1 MKIKT
6 VNLTKIYTLGS
17 STITAVNNVNL
28 EVNEANFIAIL
39 GPSGSGKTTLLNLI
53 GLNDY
58 PTSGKIF
65 FDDKDVL
72 ALSHSE
78 RRKIRLSRLGF
89 IFQTFNLLPTLNA
102 LENVELPMA
111 LAGKPQKEQREKA
124 VKLLEAVGLGNRLYH
139 RPKEL
144 SMGEMQRVAIARALA
159 NNPEVIIADEP
170 TGELDSKTAKEIISL
185 LFNINRNEKKTVIVA
200 THDEKIVD
208 VADAIYTIYDGKIE
222 LQTEKATKAQN
233 L

>member
-6 VNLTKIYTLGS
+6 INLTKIYSLGS
-17 STITAVNNVNL
+17 SKITAVDNVTL
-28 EVNEANFIAIL
+28 EVNEASFIAIL
-39 GPSGSGKTTLLNLI
+39 GPSGSGKSTLLNLI

-65 FDDKDVL
+65 FDDEDVL
-72 ALSHSE
+72 ALSRGE
-78 RRKIRLSRLGF
+78 RRKIRLSRIGF
-89 IFQTFNLLPTLNA
+89 VFQTFNLLPTLNA

-111 LAGKPQKEQREKA
+111 LAGKPQREQRERA
-124 VKLLEAVGLGNRLYH
+124 VKLLEAVGLGDRLYH

-159 NNPEVIIADEP
+159 NNPEVIITDEP

-185 LFNINRNEKKTVIVA
+185 LFEISKNEKRTVIVA

-208 VADAIYTIYDGKIE
+208 VADTIYAIHDGKIKI
-222 LQTEKATKAQN
+222 QG
-233 L
+233 

>member
-1 MKIKT
+1 MRIRT
-6 VNLTKIYTLGS
+6 MDLTRIFRLGPS
-17 STITAVNNVNL
+17 EITAVNKVNL
-28 EVNEANFIAIL
+28 EINEANFIAMV
-39 GPSGSGKTTLLNLI
+39 GPSGSGKSTLLNLL

-58 PTSGKIF
+58 PTAGKIF
-65 FDDKDVL
+65 IDDADVSL
-72 ALSHSE
+72 LSSGE
-78 RRKIRLSRLGF
+78 RRKIRLFRMGF
-89 IFQTFNLLPTLNA
+89 VFQTFNLLPTLNA

-124 VKLLEAVGLGNRLYH
+124 LNLLEVVGLGNRLYH

-170 TGELDSKTAKEIISL
+170 TGELDSRTAKEIIAL
-185 LFNINRNEKKTVIVA
+185 LFDINRKEKTTVIVA

-208 VADAIYTIYDGKIE
+208 VADTIYTIHDGKLKPE
-222 LQTEKATKAQN
+222 G
-233 L
+233 